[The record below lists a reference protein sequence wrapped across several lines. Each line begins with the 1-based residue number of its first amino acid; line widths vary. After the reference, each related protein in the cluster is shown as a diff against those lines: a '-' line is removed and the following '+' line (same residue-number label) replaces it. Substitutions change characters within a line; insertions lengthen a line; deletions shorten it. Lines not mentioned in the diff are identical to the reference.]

1 MVAYKGVAGRA
12 KIHSSRRPDSVFYAG
27 YQGVLIASN
36 GANRKRQNQSGAKMS
51 LQTNPEKATPTG
63 SPRSQHSM
71 LAEKELRAA
80 LQMAQAAVASTEVKV
95 SELEGVIERLTRR
108 VATFGDFKFQQ
119 GLDLA
124 IAQLATVRAR
134 IEPYKSEAACLE
146 AEIQALQPSQV
157 EIAGR
162 RERQREF
169 ASLASERL
177 EWDREAERLIEELR
191 TVLRTRCEL
200 TMVMATSAKL
210 FDLAVLD
217 DALDASRVEK
227 LLDSLPESIV
237 PQSERWYGLFF
248 GNSKT
253 ETTYVVIS
261 DSLVLP
267 ETFSSNGL
275 LSFGDRVQLTEED
288 AREFLRK
295 DRLAPGAR
303 FSSDLLP
310 PDIMSEEDFGL
321 AVEAAKAKGHDVDWE
336 VHSMHRDYC
345 EKISKEWSR
354 QKHIDLWGEDNKTH
368 PFLG

>member
-1 MVAYKGVAGRA
+1 MN
-12 KIHSSRRPDSVFYAG
+12 RRTS
-27 YQGVLIASN
+27 
-36 GANRKRQNQSGAKMS
+36 
-51 LQTNPEKATPTG
+51 PEKATPTG

-71 LAEKELRAA
+71 LAEKKLRDA
-80 LQMAQAAVASTEVKV
+80 LQRAQAAVASTERKV
-95 SELEGVIERLTRR
+95 SELEGVVERLTGR
-108 VATFGDFKFQQ
+108 VATFGDIKFQE

-134 IEPYKSEAACLE
+134 IEPYKAEAARLE

-157 EIAGR
+157 EIEDR
-162 RERQREF
+162 HERQREF
-169 ASLASERL
+169 ASLAGERL
-177 EWDREAERLIEELR
+177 EYDREAERLVKELR
-191 TVLRTRCEL
+191 SILRTRSEL
-200 TMVMATSAKL
+200 TTAMATSAKL
-210 FDLAVLD
+210 FDLAD

-227 LLDSLPESIV
+227 LLDSLPESIM

-253 ETTYVVIS
+253 EISYVVIA

-275 LSFGDRVQLTEED
+275 LSFGDRVQLTEEG

-295 DRLAPGAR
+295 DRREPGAR

-310 PDIMSEEDFGL
+310 PDIMIEDEFGL
-321 AVEAAKAKGHDVDWE
+321 AVEAAKAKGHSVDWE

-354 QKHIDLWGEDNKTH
+354 QKHIDLWGADNKTH

>member
-1 MVAYKGVAGRA
+1 MNHRT
-12 KIHSSRRPDSVFYAG
+12 I
-27 YQGVLIASN
+27 L
-36 GANRKRQNQSGAKMS
+36 
-51 LQTNPEKATPTG
+51 EKATPTG

-71 LAEKELRAA
+71 LAEKKLRAA
-80 LQMAQAAVASTEVKV
+80 LQRAQAAVASTEQKV
-95 SELEGVIERLTRR
+95 SELEGTVARLTGR

-124 IAQLATVRAR
+124 IAKLATVRAR
-134 IEPYKSEAACLE
+134 IDPYKAEVARLE

-157 EIAGR
+157 EIEARHEG
-162 RERQREF
+162 QREF

-177 EWDREAERLIEELR
+177 EYDREADRLVKELR
-191 TVLRTRCEL
+191 TVLRTRSEL
-200 TMVMATSAKL
+200 TTAMGAAAEL
-210 FDLAVLD
+210 FDLEILN

-227 LLDSLPESIV
+227 LLDSLPESIL
-237 PQSERWYGLFF
+237 PQSERWHRLFF

-253 ETTYVVIS
+253 ETTYVVIG

-295 DRLAPGAR
+295 DRREPGAR
-303 FSSDLLP
+303 FTSDLLP
-310 PDIMSEEDFGL
+310 PDIMNEAEFGL
-321 AVEAAKAKGHDVDWE
+321 AVEAAKANGYSVDVE
-336 VHSMHRDYC
+336 VHSMHRNYC
-345 EKISKEWSR
+345 EQIRKEWAR
-354 QKHIDLWGEDNKTH
+354 QTHINLWGEDNKTH

>member
-1 MVAYKGVAGRA
+1 
-12 KIHSSRRPDSVFYAG
+12 
-27 YQGVLIASN
+27 L
-36 GANRKRQNQSGAKMS
+36 
-51 LQTNPEKATPTG
+51 TG
-63 SPRSQHSM
+63 
-71 LAEKELRAA
+71 
-80 LQMAQAAVASTEVKV
+80 
-95 SELEGVIERLTRR
+95 R
-108 VATFGDFKFQQ
+108 VATFGDFKFQA

-134 IEPYKSEAACLE
+134 IEPYKAEAARLE

-157 EIAGR
+157 EIEDR
-162 RERQREF
+162 HERQREF
-169 ASLASERL
+169 ASLAGERL
-177 EWDREAERLIEELR
+177 EYDREAERLVKELR
-191 TVLRTRCEL
+191 SILRTRSEL
-200 TMVMATSAKL
+200 TTAMATSAKL
-210 FDLAVLD
+210 FDLAD

-227 LLDSLPESIV
+227 LLDSLPESIM

-253 ETTYVVIS
+253 EISYVVIA

-275 LSFGDRVQLTEED
+275 LSFGDRVQLTEEG

-295 DRLAPGAR
+295 DRREPGAR

-310 PDIMSEEDFGL
+310 PDIMIEDEFGL
-321 AVEAAKAKGHDVDWE
+321 AVEAAKAKGHSVDWE

-354 QKHIDLWGEDNKTH
+354 QKHIDLWGADNKTH

>member
-1 MVAYKGVAGRA
+1 
-12 KIHSSRRPDSVFYAG
+12 
-27 YQGVLIASN
+27 
-36 GANRKRQNQSGAKMS
+36 
-51 LQTNPEKATPTG
+51 
-63 SPRSQHSM
+63 
-71 LAEKELRAA
+71 
-80 LQMAQAAVASTEVKV
+80 MAQAAVASTERKV
-95 SELEGVIERLTRR
+95 SELEGVVERLTGR
-108 VATFGDFKFQQ
+108 VATFGDIKFQE

-134 IEPYKSEAACLE
+134 IEPYKAEAARLE

-157 EIAGR
+157 EIEDR
-162 RERQREF
+162 HERQREF
-169 ASLASERL
+169 ASLTSERL
-177 EWDREAERLIEELR
+177 EYDREAERLVKELR
-191 TVLRTRCEL
+191 SILRTRSEL
-200 TMVMATSAKL
+200 TTAMATSAKL

-248 GNSKT
+248 GNSQT
-253 ETTYVVIS
+253 EVTYVVIA

-275 LSFGDRVQLTEED
+275 LSFGDRVQLTEEG

-295 DRLAPGAR
+295 DRREPGAR

-310 PDIMSEEDFGL
+310 PDITSEEEFGL

-345 EKISKEWSR
+345 EKIQKESAR
-354 QKHIDLWGEDNKTH
+354 QKHINLWGADNMTH

>member
-1 MVAYKGVAGRA
+1 
-12 KIHSSRRPDSVFYAG
+12 
-27 YQGVLIASN
+27 
-36 GANRKRQNQSGAKMS
+36 
-51 LQTNPEKATPTG
+51 
-63 SPRSQHSM
+63 
-71 LAEKELRAA
+71 
-80 LQMAQAAVASTEVKV
+80 MAQAAVASTERKV
-95 SELEGVIERLTRR
+95 SELEGVVERLTGR
-108 VATFGDFKFQQ
+108 VATFGDFKFQA

-134 IEPYKSEAACLE
+134 IEPYKAEAARLE

-157 EIAGR
+157 EIEDR
-162 RERQREF
+162 HERQREF
-169 ASLASERL
+169 ASLAGERL
-177 EWDREAERLIEELR
+177 EYDREAERLVKELR
-191 TVLRTRCEL
+191 SILRTRSEL
-200 TMVMATSAKL
+200 TTAMATSAKL
-210 FDLAVLD
+210 FDLAD

-227 LLDSLPESIV
+227 LLDSLPESIM

-253 ETTYVVIS
+253 EISYVVIA

-275 LSFGDRVQLTEED
+275 LSFGDRVQLTEEG

-295 DRLAPGAR
+295 DRREPGAR

-310 PDIMSEEDFGL
+310 PDIMIEDEFGL
-321 AVEAAKAKGHDVDWE
+321 AVEAAKAKGHSVDWE

-354 QKHIDLWGEDNKTH
+354 QKHIDLWGADNKTH

>member
-1 MVAYKGVAGRA
+1 MNHRT
-12 KIHSSRRPDSVFYAG
+12 I
-27 YQGVLIASN
+27 L
-36 GANRKRQNQSGAKMS
+36 
-51 LQTNPEKATPTG
+51 EKATPTG

-71 LAEKELRAA
+71 LAEKKLRDA
-80 LQMAQAAVASTEVKV
+80 LQRAQAAVASTERKV
-95 SELEGVIERLTRR
+95 SELEGVVERLTGR
-108 VATFGDFKFQQ
+108 VATFGDIKFQE

-134 IEPYKSEAACLE
+134 IEPYKAEAARLE

-157 EIAGR
+157 EIEDR
-162 RERQREF
+162 HERQREF
-169 ASLASERL
+169 ASLAGERL
-177 EWDREAERLIEELR
+177 EYDREAERLVKELR
-191 TVLRTRCEL
+191 SILRTRSEL
-200 TMVMATSAKL
+200 TTAMATSAKL
-210 FDLAVLD
+210 FDLAD

-227 LLDSLPESIV
+227 LLDSLPESIM

-253 ETTYVVIS
+253 EISYVVIA

-275 LSFGDRVQLTEED
+275 LSFGDRVQLTEEG

-295 DRLAPGAR
+295 DRREPGAR

-310 PDIMSEEDFGL
+310 PDIMIEDEFGL
-321 AVEAAKAKGHDVDWE
+321 AVEAAKAKGHSVDWE

-354 QKHIDLWGEDNKTH
+354 QKHIDLWGADNKTH

>member
-1 MVAYKGVAGRA
+1 MNHRA
-12 KIHSSRRPDSVFYAG
+12 T
-27 YQGVLIASN
+27 L
-36 GANRKRQNQSGAKMS
+36 
-51 LQTNPEKATPTG
+51 EKATPTG
-63 SPRSQHSM
+63 SPRSQR
-71 LAEKELRAA
+71 LALEEKDLRAA
-80 LQMAQAAVASTEVKV
+80 LQMAQAAVASTEVKS
-95 SELEGVIERLTRR
+95 SELEATVARLSGR
-108 VATFGDFKFQQ
+108 VATFGDVKFQE

-124 IAQLATVRAR
+124 IAKLATVRAR
-134 IEPYKSEAACLE
+134 IEPYKAEVSRLEAA
-146 AEIQALQPSQV
+146 IQALQPSQV
-157 EIAGR
+157 EIEAR
-162 RERQREF
+162 HERQREF

-253 ETTYVVIS
+253 ETTYVVIV

-295 DRLAPGAR
+295 DRREPGAR
-303 FSSDLLP
+303 FTSDLLP
-310 PDIMSEEDFGL
+310 PDIMNEAEFGL
-321 AVEAAKAKGHDVDWE
+321 AVEAAKANGYSVDVE
-336 VHSMHRDYC
+336 VHSMHRNYC
-345 EKISKEWSR
+345 EQIRKEWAR
-354 QKHIDLWGEDNKTH
+354 QTHINLWGEDNKTH

>member
-1 MVAYKGVAGRA
+1 M
-12 KIHSSRRPDSVFYAG
+12 
-27 YQGVLIASN
+27 
-36 GANRKRQNQSGAKMS
+36 
-51 LQTNPEKATPTG
+51 EKATPAG

-71 LAEKELRAA
+71 LAEKKLRDL
-80 LQMAQAAVASTEVKV
+80 LQMAQAAVASTERKV
-95 SELEGVIERLTRR
+95 SELEGVVERLTGR
-108 VATFGDFKFQQ
+108 VATFGDFKFQA

-134 IEPYKSEAACLE
+134 IEPYKAEAARLE

-157 EIAGR
+157 EIEAR
-162 RERQREF
+162 HERQRVF
-169 ASLASERL
+169 ASLACERL
-177 EWDREAERLIEELR
+177 EYDRKAELLVKELR
-191 TVLRTRCEL
+191 TVLRTRSE
-200 TMVMATSAKL
+200 MAAAMGAGAEL
-210 FDLAVLD
+210 FDLEILN

-253 ETTYVVIS
+253 ETTYVVIA

-295 DRLAPGAR
+295 DRREPGAR

-310 PDIMSEEDFGL
+310 PDIMSEEEFGL
-321 AVEAAKAKGHDVDWE
+321 AVEAAKAEGSSVDVE
-336 VHSMHRDYC
+336 VHSMHRNYC
-345 EKISKEWSR
+345 EHMRKEGDR
-354 QKHIDLWGEDNKTH
+354 QRHIFIWGEDNRTH

>member
-1 MVAYKGVAGRA
+1 M
-12 KIHSSRRPDSVFYAG
+12 
-27 YQGVLIASN
+27 
-36 GANRKRQNQSGAKMS
+36 
-51 LQTNPEKATPTG
+51 EKATPAG

-71 LAEKELRAA
+71 LAEKKLRDL
-80 LQMAQAAVASTEVKV
+80 LQMAQAAVASTERKV
-95 SELEGVIERLTRR
+95 SELEGVVERLTGR
-108 VATFGDFKFQQ
+108 VATFGDIKFQE

-124 IAQLATVRAR
+124 LAQLATVRAR
-134 IEPYKSEAACLE
+134 IEPYKAEAARLE

-157 EIAGR
+157 EIEDR
-162 RERQREF
+162 HERQREF
-169 ASLASERL
+169 ASLAGERL
-177 EWDREAERLIEELR
+177 EYDREAERLVKELR
-191 TVLRTRCEL
+191 SILRTRSEL
-200 TMVMATSAKL
+200 TTAMATSAKL
-210 FDLAVLD
+210 FDLAD

-227 LLDSLPESIV
+227 LLDSLPESIM

-253 ETTYVVIS
+253 EISYVVIA

-275 LSFGDRVQLTEED
+275 LSFGDRVQLTEEG

-295 DRLAPGAR
+295 DRREPGAR

-310 PDIMSEEDFGL
+310 PDIMIEDEFGL
-321 AVEAAKAKGHDVDWE
+321 AVEAAKAKGHSVDWE

-354 QKHIDLWGEDNKTH
+354 QKHIDLWGADNKTH

>member
-1 MVAYKGVAGRA
+1 
-12 KIHSSRRPDSVFYAG
+12 
-27 YQGVLIASN
+27 
-36 GANRKRQNQSGAKMS
+36 
-51 LQTNPEKATPTG
+51 
-63 SPRSQHSM
+63 
-71 LAEKELRAA
+71 
-80 LQMAQAAVASTEVKV
+80 VASTERKV
-95 SELEGVIERLTRR
+95 SELEGVVERLTGR
-108 VATFGDFKFQQ
+108 VATFGDFKFQA

-134 IEPYKSEAACLE
+134 IEPYKAEAARLE

-157 EIAGR
+157 EIEDR
-162 RERQREF
+162 HERQREF
-169 ASLASERL
+169 ASLAGERL
-177 EWDREAERLIEELR
+177 EYDREAERLVKELR
-191 TVLRTRCEL
+191 SILRTRSEL
-200 TMVMATSAKL
+200 TTAMATSAKL
-210 FDLAVLD
+210 FDLAD

-227 LLDSLPESIV
+227 LLDSLPESIM

-253 ETTYVVIS
+253 EISYVVIA

-275 LSFGDRVQLTEED
+275 LSFGDRVQLTEEG

-295 DRLAPGAR
+295 DRREPGAR

-310 PDIMSEEDFGL
+310 PDIMIEDEFGL
-321 AVEAAKAKGHDVDWE
+321 AVEAAKAKGHSVDWE

-354 QKHIDLWGEDNKTH
+354 QKHIDLWGADNKTH